1 MHAYND
7 GYKFLISLVDLAV
20 PDSCVEMEYYD
31 EAPSLSPNYE
41 ECYDKGGRLM
51 YSTDAT
57 YLGTCAEKIPCG
69 TTSIENVH
77 IHHYVCESY
86 EDYFKNND

>member
-1 MHAYND
+1 MHIYND

-20 PDSCVEMEYYD
+20 PGSCVAMEYY
-31 EAPSLSPNYE
+31 EETPSLSPNYE

-57 YLGTCAEKIPCG
+57 YLGTCAEKIPCDVF
-69 TTSIENVH
+69 TENVH
-77 IHHYVCESY
+77 IHLYGCVPLKITC
-86 EDYFKNND
+86 KCNV